1 MSLTELETLLD
12 KKRFT
17 RADVERIWQILGL
30 PNQPDVGKAFT
41 RDQLRN
47 AIRTADSTCRRG
59 TRLPLEVLGSR
70 PGKIQ

>member
-30 PNQPDVGKAFT
+30 PSDSQPDVEEAFT
-41 RDQLRN
+41 RDQLRS
-47 AIRTADSTCRRG
+47 AIANSTCRRG

-70 PGKIQ
+70 PGKFQ